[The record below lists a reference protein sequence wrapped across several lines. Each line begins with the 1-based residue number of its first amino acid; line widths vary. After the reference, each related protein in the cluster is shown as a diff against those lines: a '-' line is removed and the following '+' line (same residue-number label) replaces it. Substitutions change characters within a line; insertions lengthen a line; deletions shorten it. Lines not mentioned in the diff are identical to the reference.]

1 MEINYDE
8 DVSQNPFLEKL
19 RNFYEPTLRLAAH
32 EGWIVCVP
40 RCGTFTKDVLY
51 KEDVEEHILIPDYDM
66 SKTSFRS
73 LSNKNVKL
81 LNRILTVNYET
92 PNSYPLRLLFEET
105 FYNEDSWK
113 YRIWCIECP
122 INCETLSS
130 HNHLTIITNHQ
141 DAINLLWSELDEK
154 VYTALE
160 VNLKEFQKIYLNIEK
175 PSLETLK
182 NSVFQLYSNSIEMI
196 LKDKKFNDTSITS
209 TYLIQNIKIAVET
222 YILHTLRKI
231 LPKSISIYMAND
243 DANLNK
249 IIRNLTDLKFDDL
262 GIHLDLYTNI
272 HRGKLELSHIVC
284 YMTVLEKL
292 ECLRR
297 SIRYISQGV
306 SSISSDD
313 LLPILVYLVIKTSLS
328 NWIAQITFI
337 KHFRFSANSIN
348 EADELAYL
356 TTSLEAA
363 IEYIKSGALMEKNRM
378 NHISDSEQKHE
389 KNESDERTSIDYLFT
404 CIIKGDLSEV
414 ENLLSSDIIN
424 LYNQIPLCHPLC
436 TCESC
441 EASLAK
447 NRLLNRP
454 TISSKNEHGSTA
466 LHIASFYG
474 KVNIVDYLLNHG
486 ADTNVT
492 DNDSFTPLHCAL
504 MKGHQNIVLLL
515 LHANANPII
524 VDNYGNTAL
533 HIASDRGHEG
543 CVKALL
549 YFAEHTNLLL
559 NVNSS
564 NIDGDTP
571 LHRASKWGYLGIIE
585 VLLEYGA
592 NCKVKNKWG
601 QTSFDVAQSERVT
614 ILLQHITSNVVI
626 PCTVKVH
633 NPLPILQLSPKTES
647 KLKSKCSPDIHITVQ
662 INKLFAAISE
672 GDIHLA
678 NYYLGWSNQNK
689 QMTVRSDLCHP
700 LCYCERCAPIHE
712 YSEKR
717 NKIPTIIFN
726 SYNNNGDT
734 ILHVASTVG
743 SLEIIQLLLDAG
755 ADVNVTTKFEGRT
768 PLHLACLANK
778 IQAVKIILDCA
789 ACNINAKDLN
799 GDTPLHLA
807 TRNIDTK
814 IMELLIRSGAN
825 VNIRNLQ
832 NVTPRLEL
840 EKQMSK
846 EVANRI
852 LKCNSL
858 EYPGHYF
865 SGTD

>member
-1 MEINYDE
+1 MY
-8 DVSQNPFLEKL
+8 
-19 RNFYEPTLRLAAH
+19 
-32 EGWIVCVP
+32 
-40 RCGTFTKDVLY
+40 VL
-51 KEDVEEHILIPDYDM
+51 
-66 SKTSFRS
+66 
-73 LSNKNVKL
+73 
-81 LNRILTVNYET
+81 
-92 PNSYPLRLLFEET
+92 
-105 FYNEDSWK
+105 
-113 YRIWCIECP
+113 
-122 INCETLSS
+122 
-130 HNHLTIITNHQ
+130 Q
-141 DAINLLWSELDEK
+141 DATNLLWSEINDK
-154 VYTALE
+154 AYTTLE

-182 NSVFQLYSNSIEMI
+182 NSVFQLYSNCIETI

-231 LPKSISIYMAND
+231 LPKSISIYMADD

-249 IIRNLTDLKFDDL
+249 IIRNLADLKFDDL
-262 GIHLDLYTNI
+262 GIHLDLCTNI

-306 SSISSDD
+306 SSITSDD

-337 KHFRFSANSIN
+337 KHFRFSASSIN

-363 IEYIKSGALMEKNRM
+363 IEYIKSGVLMEKNRM
-378 NHISDSEQKHE
+378 NHISDSEQKE
-389 KNESDERTSIDYLFT
+389 KNESEQRTSIDYLFT
-404 CIIKGDLSEV
+404 CIMKV
-414 ENLLSSDIIN
+414 
-424 LYNQIPLCHPLC
+424 
-436 TCESC
+436 
-441 EASLAK
+441 SLAK

-474 KVNIVDYLLNHG
+474 KVNIVDYLLNSG
-486 ADTNVT
+486 ADTNVIN
-492 DNDSFTPLHCAL
+492 NDSFTPLHCAL
-504 MKGHQNIVLLL
+504 MKGYQNIVLLL

-549 YFAEHTNLLL
+549 YFAEHTNLSL
-559 NVNSS
+559 NVNSL

-592 NCKVKNKWG
+592 DCKIKNKWG

-614 ILLQHITSNVVI
+614 ILLQHITPNVVV

-633 NPLPILQLSPKTES
+633 HSLPILQLSPKTEN
-647 KLKSKCSPDIHITVQ
+647 KLKSKYSSNIHMTIQ

-678 NYYLGWSNQNK
+678 NYYLGWK
-689 QMTVRSDLCHP
+689 L
-700 LCYCERCAPIHE
+700 
-712 YSEKR
+712 YSFHLK
-717 NKIPTIIFN
+717 NFIAKVF
-726 SYNNNGDT
+726 
-734 ILHVASTVG
+734 LK
-743 SLEIIQLLLDAG
+743 
-755 ADVNVTTKFEGRT
+755 TTYM
-768 PLHLACLANK
+768 L
-778 IQAVKIILDCA
+778 
-789 ACNINAKDLN
+789 
-799 GDTPLHLA
+799 
-807 TRNIDTK
+807 
-814 IMELLIRSGAN
+814 
-825 VNIRNLQ
+825 
-832 NVTPRLEL
+832 
-840 EKQMSK
+840 
-846 EVANRI
+846 
-852 LKCNSL
+852 
-858 EYPGHYF
+858 
-865 SGTD
+865 